1 MSRRHEEGQTVMAK
15 WPGSHLWFHAKVLKT
30 MEGDKYVV
38 RFEEGTEE
46 EVAAHHVLSE
56 SYFGRSGSKSPSR
69 RRSRSRS
76 RGRSPGRTPR
86 RRSKSP
92 GIKTPKV
99 TKANSSGTPARGR
112 RESPRK
118 VAKSTPAAKTATPEP
133 KGRASPEP
141 KAKSSPEPK
150 ATSTPAKIT
159 KMEVKK
165 VVEQK
170 SEVVHRYATRSSTNK
185 ELVPGLDL
193 KPGAVPKTTE
203 YEFGGPVGAFLL
215 TFLLPATVLYL
226 YGVCNKAH
234 CDLVFVPH
242 LPKTLDAYFNT
253 NAALVFLG
261 WFAFQALIY
270 MLPIGRLADGV
281 PLRDGRMLKY
291 RINAFFAFV
300 VSLAAFGA
308 AYHYKAPLGWV
319 YDNYLQLA
327 STATAFSLLMSVV
340 LYIRARRAPKSAL
353 SPVGNSGN
361 AVYDFF
367 IGHELNP
374 RIGSFDLK
382 YFCELRPGLIGW
394 VMINLCLCAKHYSE
408 HGQLSTALT
417 CVTLFQALYVA
428 DALWFEDAIL
438 TTNDIT
444 TEGFGFMLAF
454 GDLAWVPFTYTLQG
468 RYLVDHPEHD
478 LTNVQAALI
487 VLLNLLGFWI
497 FRASNSQKNAFRRN
511 PYDPKLQVST
521 LGSDSP
527 ARNNT
532 ASPQR
537 ILGDMSMT
545 LSLSSDS
552 LTDVSSLSD
561 LGDLS
566 LGGTS
571 MRANPPSVLH
581 NDTTLSD
588 GFSDDEG
595 LLSPDE
601 GFVRSGDSALQES
614 SFLSSLSN
622 HGLESI
628 PTNVTNKSLLV
639 SGWWGLVRHPNY
651 LGDLIMAL
659 AWCLPCGFN
668 HVVPYFY
675 VIYFT
680 ILLIHR
686 ERRDHLVCS
695 KKYGAAWDKYCE
707 RVKYRIFPYIY

>member
-1 MSRRHEEGQTVMAK
+1 MSRRHDAGQTVMAK

-30 MEGDKYVV
+30 LDGDRYMV

-46 EVAAHHVLSE
+46 EVDAHHVLSE
-56 SYFGRSGSKSPSR
+56 SYFSRSGSKSPSR

-92 GIKTPKV
+92 AIKTPRV
-99 TKANSSGTPARGR
+99 AKANSSRTPRGR
-112 RESPRK
+112 KASPEK
-118 VAKSTPAAKTATPEP
+118 AKSSPAVKITSEAKE
-133 KGRASPEP
+133 KSSPEP

-185 ELVPGLDL
+185 ELVPGLDI
-193 KPGAVPKTTE
+193 KPGPVPKTTE
-203 YEFGGPVGAFLL
+203 REFGGPVGTFLM

-242 LPKTLDAYFNT
+242 LPKTLDAYFST

-261 WFAFQALIY
+261 WFLFQALIY
-270 MLPIGRLADGV
+270 MVPIGRLADGV

-291 RINAFFAFV
+291 RVNAFFAFV

-308 AYHYKAPLGWV
+308 AYHYKVPLSWV

-327 STATAFSLLMSVV
+327 STAIAFSFIMSVL
-340 LYIRARRAPKSAL
+340 LYIKARRAPKAAL

-361 AVYDFF
+361 VIYDFF

-394 VMINLCLCAKHYSE
+394 VIINLCLCGKYCVD

-454 GDLAWVPFTYTLQG
+454 GDLAWVPFTYSLQA

-487 VLLNLLGFWI
+487 VLLNMLGFWI

-511 PYDPKLQVST
+511 PYDPKLQLSAS
-521 LGSDSP
+521 GFDSP
-527 ARNNT
+527 TDNNSSFT
-532 ASPQR
+532 TSPQR

-545 LSLSSDS
+545 LSSDS

-561 LGDLS
+561 LGNLS
-566 LGGTS
+566 LGS
-571 MRANPPSVLH
+571 MCANPPSVLH

-588 GFSDDEG
+588 SFSDEEDIV
-595 LLSPDE
+595 SPDE
-601 GFVRSGDSALQES
+601 GFVRSGNSTLQEIS
-614 SFLSSLSN
+614 SLYSLSN
-622 HGLESI
+622 NGLESI

-659 AWCLPCGFN
+659 AWCLTCGFN
-668 HVVPYFY
+668 HIVPYFY

-686 ERRDHLVCS
+686 ERRDHLVCQ

>member
-1 MSRRHEEGQTVMAK
+1 MSRRHDAGQTVMAK

-30 MEGDKYVV
+30 LDGDRYMV

-46 EVAAHHVLSE
+46 EVDAHHVLSE
-56 SYFGRSGSKSPSR
+56 SYFSRSGSKSPSR

-92 GIKTPKV
+92 AIKTPKV
-99 TKANSSGTPARGR
+99 AKANSSRTPRGR
-112 RESPRK
+112 KASPEK
-118 VAKSTPAAKTATPEP
+118 AKSSPAVKITPEA
-133 KGRASPEP
+133 KEKSSPEP

-185 ELVPGLDL
+185 ELVPGLDI
-193 KPGAVPKTTE
+193 KPGPVPKTNE
-203 YEFGGPVGAFLL
+203 REFGGPVGTFLM

-242 LPKTLDAYFNT
+242 LPKTLDAYFST

-261 WFAFQALIY
+261 WFLFQALIY

-291 RINAFFAFV
+291 RIN
-300 VSLAAFGA
+300 G
-308 AYHYKAPLGWV
+308 G
-319 YDNYLQLA
+319 
-327 STATAFSLLMSVV
+327 TAIAFSFIMSVL
-340 LYIRARRAPKSAL
+340 LYIKARRAPKAAL

-361 AVYDFF
+361 VIYDFF

-394 VMINLCLCAKHYSE
+394 VIINLCLCGKYCVD

-438 TTNDIT
+438 TTSDIT

-454 GDLAWVPFTYTLQG
+454 GDLAWVPFTYSLQA

-487 VLLNLLGFWI
+487 VLLNMLGFWI

-511 PYDPKLQVST
+511 PYDPKLQ
-521 LGSDSP
+521 
-527 ARNNT
+527 R
-532 ASPQR
+532 
-537 ILGDMSMT
+537 
-545 LSLSSDS
+545 
-552 LTDVSSLSD
+552 
-561 LGDLS
+561 
-566 LGGTS
+566 
-571 MRANPPSVLH
+571 
-581 NDTTLSD
+581 
-588 GFSDDEG
+588 
-595 LLSPDE
+595 
-601 GFVRSGDSALQES
+601 
-614 SFLSSLSN
+614 
-622 HGLESI
+622 LESI

-659 AWCLPCGFN
+659 AWCLTCGFN
-668 HVVPYFY
+668 HIVPYFY

-686 ERRDHLVCS
+686 ERRDHLVCQ

>member
-1 MSRRHEEGQTVMAK
+1 MQ
-15 WPGSHLWFHAKVLKT
+15 
-30 MEGDKYVV
+30 
-38 RFEEGTEE
+38 
-46 EVAAHHVLSE
+46 
-56 SYFGRSGSKSPSR
+56 
-69 RRSRSRS
+69 
-76 RGRSPGRTPR
+76 
-86 RRSKSP
+86 
-92 GIKTPKV
+92 
-99 TKANSSGTPARGR
+99 
-112 RESPRK
+112 
-118 VAKSTPAAKTATPEP
+118 
-133 KGRASPEP
+133 
-141 KAKSSPEPK
+141 
-150 ATSTPAKIT
+150 
-159 KMEVKK
+159 

-511 PYDPKLQVST
+511 PYDPKLQ
-521 LGSDSP
+521 
-527 ARNNT
+527 
-532 ASPQR
+532 
-537 ILGDMSMT
+537 
-545 LSLSSDS
+545 
-552 LTDVSSLSD
+552 
-561 LGDLS
+561 
-566 LGGTS
+566 
-571 MRANPPSVLH
+571 
-581 NDTTLSD
+581 
-588 GFSDDEG
+588 
-595 LLSPDE
+595 
-601 GFVRSGDSALQES
+601 
-614 SFLSSLSN
+614 
-622 HGLESI
+622 GLESI

>member
-1 MSRRHEEGQTVMAK
+1 MSKRHDEGQTVMAK
-15 WPGSHLWFHAKVLKT
+15 WPGSHLWFHAKVLKNLD
-30 MEGDKYVV
+30 GDKYVV

-46 EVAAHHVLSE
+46 EIAGHHVLSE
-56 SYFGRSGSKSPSR
+56 NYFGRSGSKSPSR

-76 RGRSPGRTPR
+76 RGRSPGRTTR

-92 GIKTPKV
+92 AIKTPKV
-99 TKANSSGTPARGR
+99 AKANLTPTRGSR
-112 RESPRK
+112 ASPRK
-118 VAKSTPAAKTATPEP
+118 AASTPAAKTTPEP
-133 KGRASPEP
+133 KKASPEP

-203 YEFGGPVGAFLL
+203 YEFGGPIGAFLL

-242 LPKTLDAYFNT
+242 LPKTLDAYFST

-308 AYHYKAPLGWV
+308 AYHYKAPFVWV

-327 STATAFSLLMSVV
+327 STATAFSLIMSVV
-340 LYIRARRAPKSAL
+340 LYIKARRAPKSAL
-353 SPVGNSGN
+353 STVGNSGN

-394 VMINLCLCAKHYSE
+394 MMINLCLCAKHCSE
-408 HGQLSTALT
+408 HGQLSTAMT

-444 TEGFGFMLAF
+444 IEGFGFMLAF

-511 PYDPKLQVST
+511 PYDPKLQ
-521 LGSDSP
+521 
-527 ARNNT
+527 R
-532 ASPQR
+532 
-537 ILGDMSMT
+537 
-545 LSLSSDS
+545 
-552 LTDVSSLSD
+552 
-561 LGDLS
+561 
-566 LGGTS
+566 
-571 MRANPPSVLH
+571 
-581 NDTTLSD
+581 
-588 GFSDDEG
+588 
-595 LLSPDE
+595 
-601 GFVRSGDSALQES
+601 
-614 SFLSSLSN
+614 
-622 HGLESI
+622 LESI

-659 AWCLPCGFN
+659 AWCLTCGFN
-668 HVVPYFY
+668 HIVPYFY

-686 ERRDHLVCS
+686 ERRDHLVCQ